1 MHLLLTFFRAYPW
14 QSVAMLVS
22 LLLAGIFEGIG
33 LSTLLPFLNM
43 ATSLGSIPAETIS
56 SDLDNSGEFEQI
68 VIDRLASLGI
78 TPDIGILLFIIVLAL
93 TMKNVLLLV
102 ARKQIGYTAARVT
115 TDLRLAMLRAM
126 LTTKWEYFLHQPAG
140 KLANSLAT
148 EAHRSSQ
155 AYVNGAM
162 LITLLIQTGIY
173 LSLALMLSWKAS
185 IVCLGA
191 GLVILSVSHYLVRMA
206 RRAGQK
212 QTTLLIS
219 LLTRLTDTLQS
230 VKPLKAMARE
240 GLANAVLDMETTRL
254 NRALQHQVLSGT
266 LLNLTQDEMFT
277 IIIALGMYLALVH
290 YDMQLSTVMV
300 LVVLL
305 GKGLSQMGKVQKQ
318 YQKMVVCES
327 AYWSLHSAIKQAEDA
342 HETLGSGIT
351 PHLESSIR
359 LVDVGFAYN
368 EASILQNLSMDIPA
382 GSLTTLVG
390 PSGAGKTTVID
401 LIIGLFRPQSG
412 TISIDG
418 HKLDEIDLKGWRSKI
433 GYVPQEN
440 LLLHDTVLHNITLG
454 DPELDETDAE
464 SALRAASAWDFV
476 DSLPDGLYSMVGERG
491 AKLSGGQRQRIMIA
505 RALAHQPVL
514 LILDEATS
522 ALDPESESAICNT
535 IEGLKGKLTIL
546 AISHQQAIIDYADRI
561 YRLQDGQA
569 TRLARQ
575 DLSNRKPHPDDETN
589 EETPI

>member
-1 MHLLLTFFRAYPW
+1 
-14 QSVAMLVS
+14 
-22 LLLAGIFEGIG
+22 
-33 LSTLLPFLNM
+33 
-43 ATSLGSIPAETIS
+43 
-56 SDLDNSGEFEQI
+56 
-68 VIDRLASLGI
+68 
-78 TPDIGILLFIIVLAL
+78 
-93 TMKNVLLLV
+93 
-102 ARKQIGYTAARVT
+102 
-115 TDLRLAMLRAM
+115 
-126 LTTKWEYFLHQPAG
+126 
-140 KLANSLAT
+140 
-148 EAHRSSQ
+148 
-155 AYVNGAM
+155 
-162 LITLLIQTGIY
+162 
-173 LSLALMLSWKAS
+173 
-185 IVCLGA
+185 
-191 GLVILSVSHYLVRMA
+191 MA

-240 GLANAVLDMETTRL
+240 DLANAVLDMETTRL
-254 NRALQHQVLSGT
+254 NRALQQQVLSGT

-575 DLSNRKPHPDDETN
+575 DLSNRKPHPDD
-589 EETPI
+589 

>member
-56 SDLDNSGEFEQI
+56 SNLDNSGEFEQI

-240 GLANAVLDMETTRL
+240 DLANAVLDMETTRL
-254 NRALQHQVLSGT
+254 NRALQQQVLSGT

>member
-327 AYWSLHSAIKQAEDA
+327 AYWSLHTAIKQAEDA

-351 PHLESSIR
+351 PHLESSIK

-514 LILDEATS
+514 L
-522 ALDPESESAICNT
+522 
-535 IEGLKGKLTIL
+535 
-546 AISHQQAIIDYADRI
+546 
-561 YRLQDGQA
+561 
-569 TRLARQ
+569 
-575 DLSNRKPHPDDETN
+575 LSLIH
-589 EETPI
+589 I

>member
-1 MHLLLTFFRAYPW
+1 
-14 QSVAMLVS
+14 
-22 LLLAGIFEGIG
+22 
-33 LSTLLPFLNM
+33 
-43 ATSLGSIPAETIS
+43 
-56 SDLDNSGEFEQI
+56 
-68 VIDRLASLGI
+68 
-78 TPDIGILLFIIVLAL
+78 
-93 TMKNVLLLV
+93 
-102 ARKQIGYTAARVT
+102 
-115 TDLRLAMLRAM
+115 
-126 LTTKWEYFLHQPAG
+126 
-140 KLANSLAT
+140 
-148 EAHRSSQ
+148 
-155 AYVNGAM
+155 
-162 LITLLIQTGIY
+162 
-173 LSLALMLSWKAS
+173 MLSWKAS

-240 GLANAVLDMETTRL
+240 DLANAVLDMETTRL
-254 NRALQHQVLSGT
+254 NRALQQQVLSGT

-327 AYWSLHSAIKQAEDA
+327 AYWSLHTAIKQAEDA

>member
-1 MHLLLTFFRAYPW
+1 
-14 QSVAMLVS
+14 MLVS

-56 SDLDNSGEFEQI
+56 SNLDNSGEFEQI